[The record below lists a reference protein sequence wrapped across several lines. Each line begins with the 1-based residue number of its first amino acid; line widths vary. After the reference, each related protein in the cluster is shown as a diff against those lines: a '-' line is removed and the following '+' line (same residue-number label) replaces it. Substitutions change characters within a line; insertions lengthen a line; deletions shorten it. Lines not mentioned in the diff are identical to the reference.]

1 MDVTDVALVRWPVE
15 RGRLEHLRQ
24 QGEPRL
30 VVVEDGEPPSGDD
43 PLEDWLRA
51 PIDVDE
57 LRVRTDTLRARARRR
72 EPAPSIDADGIL
84 RYRGRILTMPPVQR
98 RLADAL
104 LERWGSVVGREALVR
119 SAWPDAPPS
128 HRNVLDVH
136 VARLRRLLADIGL
149 ELKTVRRRGYL
160 LTDRADDAVTD

>member
-1 MDVTDVALVRWPVE
+1 MDGADVVLVRWPLE
-15 RGRLEHLRQ
+15 RGRLEALRQ

-30 VVVEDGEPPSGDD
+30 VVVENGDPPSGDD

-72 EPAPSIDADGIL
+72 DPAPAIDADGVL
-84 RYRGRILTMPPVQR
+84 RYRGRILMMPPVQR
-98 RLADAL
+98 RLAETL
-104 LERWGSVVGREALVR
+104 LERWSSVVSRDALVR
-119 SAWPDAPPS
+119 AAWPHAAPS

-136 VARLRRLLADIGL
+136 VARLRRLLAEIGL

-160 LTDRADDAVTD
+160 LTDGNGARPT

>member
-1 MDVTDVALVRWPVE
+1 MALVRWPVE
-15 RGRLEHLRQ
+15 RARLEQLRL

-30 VVVEDGEPPSGDD
+30 VVVEDGEPPPVDD

-57 LRVRTDTLRARARRR
+57 LRVRTETLRARVRRR
-72 EPAPSIDADGIL
+72 DPLPSIDEDGVL
-84 RYRGRILTMPPVQR
+84 RYRGRIMTMPPVQR
-98 RLADAL
+98 RLAEAL
-104 LERWGSVVGREALVR
+104 IERQGSVVGRDSLVR
-119 SAWPDAPPS
+119 AAWPERPPR

-136 VARLRRLLADIGL
+136 VARLRRVLSDIGL

-160 LTDRADDAVTD
+160 LTDRDDRASVG

>member
-1 MDVTDVALVRWPVE
+1 VALVRWPVE

-24 QGEPRL
+24 RGEPRL
-30 VVVEDGEPPSGDD
+30 VVVETGDPPHGDD
-43 PLEDWLRA
+43 PLEDWLKA

-57 LRVRTDTLRARARRR
+57 LRVRVDTLRSRARRR
-72 EPAPSIDADGIL
+72 DPAPTIDEDGVL

-98 RLADAL
+98 RLAEVL
-104 LERWGSVVGREALVR
+104 LSRWGSVVGRDTLVR
-119 SAWPDAPPS
+119 AAWPAEPPS

-136 VARLRRLLADIGL
+136 VTRLRRLLTEIGL

-160 LTDRADDAVTD
+160 LTDRDETVPA

>member
-1 MDVTDVALVRWPVE
+1 MDVALVRWPLE
-15 RGRLEHLRQ
+15 RGRLDALRR

-30 VVVEDGEPPSGDD
+30 VVVEDGDPPSGED

-72 EPAPSIDADGIL
+72 DPAPVIDADGIL

-104 LERWGSVVGREALVR
+104 LERWGSVVGRDALVR
-119 SAWPDAPPS
+119 AAWPHTVPS

-136 VARLRRLLADIGL
+136 VARLRRLLGEVGL

-160 LTDRADDAVTD
+160 LTDGNGAGAA